1 VCEDNKQFDKR
12 LSYCSFKVGGCMAI
26 VAISRQCAALG
37 DEIAAA
43 LAKKIGYRF
52 IDKREIEKKIVQLGF
67 SPDKLKNYDERKP
80 GFFASLAK
88 ERDEYL
94 DYLQTAVLEVAQEGN
109 CVLIGRAAHIILDG
123 VPNLFAV
130 RFVADRGVRMARL
143 KEEFNWDD
151 KKALQRIE
159 ESDANRLGFYKSFFN
174 ETNEE
179 VEHFHLVINT
189 GLFSI
194 DSVTSIVSG
203 AVNSLIDTE
212 QEALGRKK
220 VKEMY
225 EAQKLVNELLFEHKL
240 AISFLRAVIHED
252 KLVLQGV
259 ANSLAITEKAV
270 SIAKEKMPDKTIE
283 SCISVVQDF
292 KAFP

>member
-1 VCEDNKQFDKR
+1 
-12 LSYCSFKVGGCMAI
+12 MAI
-26 VAISRQCAALG
+26 IAISRQCAALG

-52 IDKREIEKKIVQLGF
+52 VDKREIEKKIVQLGF

-94 DYLQTAVLEVAQEGN
+94 DYLQTAVLEVAQESD
-109 CVLIGRAAHIILDG
+109 CILIGRAAHIILDG
-123 VPNLFAV
+123 LPNLFAV
-130 RFVADRGVRMARL
+130 RFVADRSVRMSRL

-151 KKALQRIE
+151 KRALQRIE

-189 GLFSI
+189 ALFSI
-194 DSVTSIVSG
+194 DNVTSIIAG
-203 AVNSLIDTE
+203 AVKDTIDTE
-212 QEALGRKK
+212 EETVGKK
-220 VKEMY
+220 KAYQMY
-225 EAQKLVNELLFEHKL
+225 EAQKLVNEILFEHKL
-240 AISFLRAVIHED
+240 SISFLRAVLTDE

-259 ANSLAITEKAV
+259 ANSLAITEKA
-270 SIAKEKMPDKTIE
+270 IAIAQEKMPGKKVE

>member
-1 VCEDNKQFDKR
+1 
-12 LSYCSFKVGGCMAI
+12 MAI
-26 VAISRQCAALG
+26 IAISRQCAALG
-37 DEIAAA
+37 DEIASA
-43 LAKKIGYRF
+43 LAEKIGYRF
-52 IDKREIEKKIVQLGF
+52 VDKREIEKKIVQLGF

-94 DYLQTAVLEVAQEGN
+94 DYLQTAVLEVAQDSD

-123 VPNLFAV
+123 LPNLFAV
-130 RFVADRGVRMARL
+130 RFVADRNVRMTRL
-143 KEEFNWDD
+143 KNEFNWDD

-159 ESDANRLGFYKSFFN
+159 ESDSNRLGFYKSFFN

-194 DSVTSIVSG
+194 DTVTSILAA
-203 AVNSLIDTE
+203 AVENTVDKTQESL
-212 QEALGRKK
+212 GKK
-220 VKEMY
+220 KIKEMY

-240 AISFLRAVIHED
+240 AISFLRAVID
-252 KLVLQGV
+252 GNTLVLQGV
-259 ANSLAITEKAV
+259 ANSLAITDKA
-270 SIAKEKMPDKTIE
+270 IAIAQDKMPDKKIE